1 MGLTAVWKEDSDDN
15 MKLTAAQIL
24 QKAQDVLQERGKRY
38 DKDGNRKMP
47 KVVEIANV
55 LGLQLSVEQG
65 YKFMIALKLA
75 RLSTEDDYIDL
86 INYVALLAEQQQ
98 QIY

>member
-15 MKLTAAQIL
+15 MKLTAVQIL

-38 DKDGNRKMP
+38 DQDGNRKMP
-47 KVVEIANV
+47 KVVEIAKA
-55 LGLQLSVEQG
+55 LGLQLSVEEG
-65 YKFMIALKLA
+65 YKFTIALKLA

-98 QIY
+98 